1 MKQIQQYFYFLVKL
15 ADYTGESWEWK
26 KKNQSSVTET
36 IVLIS
41 IK

>member
-26 KKNQSSVTET
+26 KKKSV
-36 IVLIS
+36 IS
-41 IK
+41 YRNDSTYFH